1 MRQDPSDDGLP
12 AALHINPTY
21 RCSKYYLIVRNQNE
35 RTDPEGNQAKE
46 DDQATNSKIVAQN
59 RPHRKSIVSGNA
71 RGIAAEME
79 PA

>member
-1 MRQDPSDDGLP
+1 MRQDPSDDGVP

-21 RCSKYYLIVRNQNE
+21 RCSKYHLIVCNQNE

-46 DDQATNSKIVAQN
+46 DDQATNSKIVAQD
-59 RPHRKSIVSGNA
+59 RPRQKSIVSGNA